1 MFTQSLDA
9 LSCLSASVTR
19 SISAENITGEPGQGG
34 RTPLNEGSARNAA
47 RDLGDGW
54 KVNPYLVAAPGED
67 CLLADITGCGSI
79 RHIWI
84 TPSSHE
90 WRNLILRFY
99 WDESPVPS
107 IECPI
112 GDFFASGWGEYAQI
126 NSLAVCVNP
135 GRAFNCYWTMPFRT
149 HARVTLQNRT
159 ESDVCVYYQISY
171 ELGALPEGAGYFH
184 AQFNRTNP
192 LPYKQDYVILDK
204 IEGRGQ

>member
-9 LSCLSASVTR
+9 LSCLSASVSR

-99 WDESPVPS
+99 WDESPV
-107 IECPI
+107 
-112 GDFFASGWGEYAQI
+112 Q
-126 NSLAVCVNP
+126 
-135 GRAFNCYWTMPFRT
+135 
-149 HARVTLQNRT
+149 
-159 ESDVCVYYQISY
+159 
-171 ELGALPEGAGYFH
+171 
-184 AQFNRTNP
+184 
-192 LPYKQDYVILDK
+192 
-204 IEGRGQ
+204 